1 MTRLLTLLAGL
12 IAVSGHGLAAQNGHT
27 VPGSVDDEIAI
38 YRAVLDS
45 IFTGRFTRALVVA
58 DTAMSLTIPADS
70 VSYVATRQLY
80 PPVPGGAIA
89 DFIKKSEHPSPQIE
103 VRARVPV
110 HRISRREFHRIIDGR
125 PHDTAWSEF
134 YRRFGNATEMLV
146 LSRIGFDG
154 SRQHALVTITS
165 YSHTYSNPVS
175 GSVAYVV
182 RRPDGQWELGQWRL
196 LWLR

>member
-1 MTRLLTLLAGL
+1 MTRLLSILAGL
-12 IAVSGHGLAAQNGHT
+12 IAVSAHGLAAQNGRT
-27 VPGSVDDEIAI
+27 IPGSLDDEIAV
-38 YRAVLDS
+38 YRTVLDS
-45 IFTGRFTRALVVA
+45 IFIGRFTRAIVVA

-70 VSYVATRQLY
+70 VSYVATHQLY
-80 PPVPGGAIA
+80 PPVPRAAIA
-89 DFIKKSEHPSPQIE
+89 DFIEKSERPSPQID

-125 PHDTAWSEF
+125 PHDTAWAEF

-146 LSRIGFDG
+146 FSRIGFDG
-154 SRQHALVTITS
+154 LRQHALVTITS
-165 YSHTYSNPVS
+165 YSHHYSNPVS
-175 GSVAYVV
+175 GSVAYLV